1 MSGYAL
7 TSCSTTKH
15 VPQGDY
21 LLTKSKLKIEGKGL
35 SKSDIEPL
43 VRQQPNKTIFRVIPL
58 YLIFYNLSS
67 EKDNFINRLMRNAG
81 EPPVILDS
89 TLTLNTAQRM
99 GQYVSYRGYYG
110 STAKASIT
118 YGKRKAEVAY
128 SVNLEQP
135 YRIRSISYD
144 IMDESIDTSLVI
156 DPEKSLIKV
165 GDIFDGEA
173 LRRESNRISNDM
185 RACGYYNFYD
195 AYVTYRADTTPGNR
209 EVDLTML
216 VAKEQAAPEN
226 SAGNH
231 HRFYVQ
237 SLLVALENSPK
248 RAQADADAAAVAGW
262 DTIHHESFEM
272 FCRGCTGEGKRPGLR
287 PEVIDMNNRIKIDS
301 LYNAQEVDRTYR
313 NLANLRLFKSVDVRF
328 AEVPVAPPYADT
340 LPRPLRGVITL
351 SPSMRQNYEYG
362 GEVSLSDNGLF
373 GASIT
378 GRHQHKNLFRGAEIL
393 DVSLTGIFQKVQL
406 YADALPENSY
416 ELGASVSLNIPSIL
430 FPLHFDFYRNV
441 YSPRTQVALSGN
453 FQQRPDYTRA
463 LADITFGYSWRN
475 LGSMIYILTMN
486 MNVIKILKMSS
497 SFENSIRPNPYML
510 NSYQDAFLLGSS
522 SSAIYST
529 RSDNGRLQR
538 HLRLDMELKGNLL
551 WLGYKVFSATPKE
564 DDIAERMVY
573 EVGGTKFA
581 QFVKFD
587 ANYTSLRAF
596 STASSI
602 AFRALAGVGIAY
614 GNSLSLPFDKMYY
627 SGGANSLRGW
637 QIRTLGPGSYGETG
651 NLLNHLA
658 DMRLEMNVEYRFK
671 LLGKLE
677 GAIFADAGNIWAIRA
692 EDSRAGARFSLRDF
706 PEQVALNW
714 GIGLRFNF
722 GVLVARIDY
731 GIRLHDPALTE
742 SYFVTPDRWFLSE
755 TNSLF
760 LAIGYPF

>member
-1 MSGYAL
+1 MLGYAL

-21 LLTKSKLKIEGKGL
+21 LLTKGKLKIEGEGL
-35 SKSDIEPL
+35 SKSDVEPL
-43 VRQQPNKTIFRVIPL
+43 IRQQPNKTIFSIIPL
-58 YLIFYNLSS
+58 YLIFYNLAS
-67 EKDNFINRLMRNAG
+67 EKDNLINRLMRNAG

-89 TLTLNTAQRM
+89 ALAINTAQRM
-99 GQYVSYRGYYG
+99 EQYVSYRGYYG
-110 STAKASIT
+110 STAKTTIT
-118 YGKRKAEVAY
+118 YGKRKAKVAY
-128 SVNLEQP
+128 SVKLEQP

-144 IMDESIDTSLVI
+144 IMDEGIDTSLI
-156 DPEKSLIKV
+156 INPKKSLIEV
-165 GDIFDGEA
+165 GDIFDGEV
-173 LRRESNRISNDM
+173 LRKESSRISGDM
-185 RACGYYNFYD
+185 RTCGYYNFYD
-195 AYVTYRADTTPGNR
+195 SYVTYRADTALGNR
-209 EVDLTML
+209 EVNLTVL
-216 VAKEQAAPEN
+216 VAKEQVSPEN
-226 SAGNH
+226 PTGAH
-231 HRFYVQ
+231 RRFYIQ

-248 RAQADADAAAVAGW
+248 KAQVDAADAAAGW
-262 DTIHHESFEM
+262 DTIHHKSFEM

-287 PEVIDMNNRIKIDS
+287 PEVIDMNSRIEIDS
-301 LYNAQEVDRTYR
+301 LYNVQEVDWTYR
-313 NLANLRLFKSVDVRF
+313 NFANLRLFKSMDIRF
-328 AEVPVAPPYADT
+328 TELPVAPPYADT
-340 LPRPLRGVITL
+340 LPRPLRSFITL
-351 SPSMRQNYEYG
+351 APSMRQNYEYG
-362 GEVSLSDNGLF
+362 GEVSLSDNWLF
-373 GASIT
+373 GASLT

-393 DVSLTGIFQKVQL
+393 DVSITGIFQKVQL
-406 YADALPENSY
+406 YADATPENSY
-416 ELGASVSLNIPSIL
+416 ELGASVSLNTPSIL
-430 FPLHFDFYRNV
+430 FPLRFDFYRNV

-463 LADITFGYSWRN
+463 LADITFGYSWRS
-475 LGSMIYILTMN
+475 LGSMIYIFTMN
-486 MNVIKILKMSS
+486 MNVIKILKMAS
-497 SFENSIRPNPYML
+497 SFENSIRSNPYML

-538 HLRLDMELKGNLL
+538 HLRLDVELKGNLL
-551 WLGYKVFSATPKE
+551 WLGYRAFGATPKT
-564 DDIAERMVY
+564 DGVAERTAY

-587 ANYTSLRAF
+587 ANYTSLRVF
-596 STASSI
+596 STASSV

-637 QIRTLGPGSYGETG
+637 QIRTLGPGSYSETG

-677 GAIFADAGNIWAIRA
+677 GAVFADAGNIWAIRE
-692 EDSRAGARFSLRDF
+692 EDSRTDARFSLRNF

-722 GVLVARIDY
+722 GVLIARIDY
-731 GIRLHDPALTE
+731 GIRLHDPALTD
-742 SYFVTPDRWFLSE
+742 SYFVTPDRWFLNGA
-755 TNSLF
+755 NSLF